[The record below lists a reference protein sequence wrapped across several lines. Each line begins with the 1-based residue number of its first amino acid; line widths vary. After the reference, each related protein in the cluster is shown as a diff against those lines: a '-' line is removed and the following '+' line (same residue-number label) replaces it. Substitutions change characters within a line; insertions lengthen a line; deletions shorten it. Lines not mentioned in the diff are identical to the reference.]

1 MTFSIELNRAGVMW
15 CACVCG
21 VVGVDSSAM
30 ASPPPAKALAF
41 DAFGEEGELEEVNG
55 QRPTTKMSLKMPARL
70 QQQLESRQQQ
80 LARRDERR
88 QNNDGV
94 GRPRSGRPSRCN
106 PMHEFYHSDH
116 ACLIAMQAAAP

>member
-1 MTFSIELNRAGVMW
+1 
-15 CACVCG
+15 
-21 VVGVDSSAM
+21 M

-41 DAFGEEGELEEVNG
+41 DAFGEEGELEEVNP
-55 QRPTTKMSLKMPARL
+55 QKPTNKMSLKMPARL

-94 GRPRSGRPSRCN
+94 GRPRSGRPSRYDPRTPLTTLTIIPC
-106 PMHEFYHSDH
+106 P
-116 ACLIAMQAAAP
+116 LAMQAAAP